1 MTFTSVNWN
10 VAQTVTITG
19 VDDSIVDGTV
29 PYTIVTGAATST
41 DPAYNGLAVADVS
54 VSTSDNDS
62 AGVIVTPTSG
72 LVTTEAGGSATFTIA
87 LTTQPTASVT
97 IALSSSDLTE
107 GTVSPASVT
116 FTSVDWNV
124 AQTVTVTGVDDAL
137 VDGTVAYTI
146 VTGAASSTDPAYSG
160 MAVADVSVSTT
171 DNDSASVAVMPT
183 SGLITTEAGG
193 TATFTVVLTSQPTGD
208 VTIPLSSSDLT
219 EGTVLPALLTF
230 TSADWNI
237 VQTVTVTGVDD
248 AMVDGTVAYTI
259 VTGSASSTDPAYNG
273 RAVADVAVST
283 TDNDS
288 AGVTVTPTSGLITT
302 EAGGTATFTVVLI
315 SQPTADVTIPLSSS
329 DLTEGTV
336 APASIT
342 FTPTTWNVAQTV
354 TITGVDDLL
363 TDGTIAYTIVTGAA
377 TSTDPVYSGF
387 AVADVSVSTT
397 DNDTAGVTVTPT
409 SGLTTTEAGG
419 TATFTMVLMSQPTA
433 DVTVP
438 LSSSDLTEGT
448 VSPPSVTFTSAN
460 WNVAQTVTVTGVDDA
475 MVDGTIV
482 YTIVTGTPA
491 SADTVYNNIAV
502 ADVSVSTTDNDVA
515 GVTVTPSSGLVTT
528 EAGGTATF
536 TVVLTSQPAADVTI
550 PLSSSDQT
558 EGVVSPAS
566 LTFTAANW
574 NIAQTVIITGI
585 DDTILDG
592 NIAYSIV
599 TGAAASTDPIYNNM
613 VVADVS
619 VSNTDDDNFRVD
631 LAVTKSNNDTSV
643 TSTGTTTYVI
653 TVTNNGPA
661 SVTGALLMD
670 PAVAGLTKTSITCS
684 GPVGCPAV
692 LNVSA
697 LEGAGLAL
705 GTLGNQESVTFDV
718 TAAVTAATG
727 SVSNTASAAVP
738 AGFTDPVFANN
749 STTDTDSV
757 TPRPDI
763 WLQIIAST
771 RVIEVGDNLSYS
783 VRIENRT
790 GPTLPLTVMTN
801 HLPRGFRFLPGS
813 ALMSTDYGVPQPI
826 PDPVGFPGPA
836 LTFIIPPQLNSDGLI
851 LTYRVRVG
859 PGALQGNGLN
869 TADATTLNGTVR
881 SNTASAEVVISGGV
895 FTPDACVIGK
905 IFADGNRN
913 HIQDKKELGIPGVHL
928 IFEDGTT
935 LVSDVEGKYSYCGLT
950 PTTHV
955 LKVDRTTLPSGAQ
968 LTVSSNRNAGD
979 ASSLF
984 VDLKYGEV
992 HRADFIEGSR
1002 DPKVLAEIVRRRSSG
1017 EVWVPS
1023 FQTPN
1028 QSAANFA
1035 DLPAAAVRGRANLP
1049 VPSISLAAPTV
1060 PATQPIAAP
1069 ASVMLGVSDKPED
1082 SAAGPLKV
1090 SSNTAGVLQL
1100 FADRAEAPAD
1110 GSTLVNLT
1118 VHLTDA
1124 GGLPVSTPTIATIEV
1139 SGGRIQVPA
1148 ISAQEAS
1155 ADGVDSE
1162 PATSGTQVRIENGV
1176 GVVQLLA
1183 PGETQDVHVRVSVDD
1198 ASAGGA
1204 SADGVVRFVPRMRPF
1219 MAVGLFEGMM
1229 AYSHS
1234 DAPGDSAVAAHE
1246 AFDRE
1251 LQHFARDGNGY
1262 VGGRSALFLK
1272 GSVLRDYLLT
1282 LSFDSD
1288 KTDRGV
1294 LFRDIQPEAFYPIYG
1309 DASLKSFDAQ
1319 TSGKFYV
1326 RAERG
1331 SSFLLYGDF
1340 QTGQSPT
1347 EAQNLGLY
1355 KRTLTGFQQHLEKRA
1370 IVLNIFGSHDSLSQ
1384 IIDEIAGL
1392 GISGPYSVSNTNG
1405 VSGTEKVE
1413 IVTRDRNQPAVIL
1426 STVSMTRFTDYEFE
1440 PFNGRLLFR
1449 RSRARRGRTAEP
1461 GVGSSD
1467 L

>member
-1 MTFTSVNWN
+1 
-10 VAQTVTITG
+10 
-19 VDDSIVDGTV
+19 
-29 PYTIVTGAATST
+29 
-41 DPAYNGLAVADVS
+41 
-54 VSTSDNDS
+54 
-62 AGVIVTPTSG
+62 
-72 LVTTEAGGSATFTIA
+72 
-87 LTTQPTASVT
+87 
-97 IALSSSDLTE
+97 
-107 GTVSPASVT
+107 
-116 FTSVDWNV
+116 
-124 AQTVTVTGVDDAL
+124 
-137 VDGTVAYTI
+137 
-146 VTGAASSTDPAYSG
+146 
-160 MAVADVSVSTT
+160 MAVADVSVST
-171 DNDSASVAVMPT
+171 
-183 SGLITTEAGG
+183 L
-193 TATFTVVLTSQPTGD
+193 
-208 VTIPLSSSDLT
+208 
-219 EGTVLPALLTF
+219 
-230 TSADWNI
+230 
-237 VQTVTVTGVDD
+237 
-248 AMVDGTVAYTI
+248 
-259 VTGSASSTDPAYNG
+259 
-273 RAVADVAVST
+273 
-283 TDNDS
+283 DNDS

-342 FTPTTWNVAQTV
+342 FTSTTWNVAQTV

-377 TSTDPVYSGF
+377 SSTDPVYSGF

-409 SGLTTTEAGG
+409 TGLTTTEAGG

-475 MVDGTIV
+475 MVDGTIA

-643 TSTGTTTYVI
+643 TSTGTTTYVV

-738 AGFTDPVFANN
+738 AGFTDPVSANN
-749 STTDTDSV
+749 TTTDTDSV

-881 SNTASAEVVISGGV
+881 SNTASAGVVISGGV

-913 HIQDKKELGIPGVHL
+913 HIQDKNELGIPGVHL

-1002 DPKVLAEIVRRRSSG
+1002 DPKVLAEIVHRRSSG

-1035 DLPAAAVRGRANLP
+1035 DLPAATVRGRANLP

-1060 PATQPIAAP
+1060 PAC
-1069 ASVMLGVSDKPED
+1069 
-1082 SAAGPLKV
+1082 
-1090 SSNTAGVLQL
+1090 TAN
-1100 FADRAEAPAD
+1100 RRTREC
-1110 GSTLVNLT
+1110 
-1118 VHLTDA
+1118 DA
-1124 GGLPVSTPTIATIEV
+1124 W
-1139 SGGRIQVPA
+1139 RQ
-1148 ISAQEAS
+1148 
-1155 ADGVDSE
+1155 
-1162 PATSGTQVRIENGV
+1162 R
-1176 GVVQLLA
+1176 
-1183 PGETQDVHVRVSVDD
+1183 
-1198 ASAGGA
+1198 
-1204 SADGVVRFVPRMRPF
+1204 
-1219 MAVGLFEGMM
+1219 
-1229 AYSHS
+1229 
-1234 DAPGDSAVAAHE
+1234 
-1246 AFDRE
+1246 
-1251 LQHFARDGNGY
+1251 
-1262 VGGRSALFLK
+1262 
-1272 GSVLRDYLLT
+1272 
-1282 LSFDSD
+1282 
-1288 KTDRGV
+1288 
-1294 LFRDIQPEAFYPIYG
+1294 
-1309 DASLKSFDAQ
+1309 
-1319 TSGKFYV
+1319 
-1326 RAERG
+1326 
-1331 SSFLLYGDF
+1331 
-1340 QTGQSPT
+1340 
-1347 EAQNLGLY
+1347 
-1355 KRTLTGFQQHLEKRA
+1355 
-1370 IVLNIFGSHDSLSQ
+1370 
-1384 IIDEIAGL
+1384 
-1392 GISGPYSVSNTNG
+1392 
-1405 VSGTEKVE
+1405 
-1413 IVTRDRNQPAVIL
+1413 
-1426 STVSMTRFTDYEFE
+1426 
-1440 PFNGRLLFR
+1440 
-1449 RSRARRGRTAEP
+1449 
-1461 GVGSSD
+1461 
-1467 L
+1467 